1 MNGLHEPYYPALLRV
16 RLSLTLTDSGNRAGV
31 EPTHH
36 PSKRTDRS
44 FHFSYRFHVV
54 DARPGGFRQGVE
66 VATGAG
72 CYVARFHPQKGHE

>member
-54 DARPGGFRQGVE
+54 DARPGGFVRVLRLPPERAFHYLLGL
-66 VATGAG
+66 ATPGNG
-72 CYVARFHPQKGHE
+72 